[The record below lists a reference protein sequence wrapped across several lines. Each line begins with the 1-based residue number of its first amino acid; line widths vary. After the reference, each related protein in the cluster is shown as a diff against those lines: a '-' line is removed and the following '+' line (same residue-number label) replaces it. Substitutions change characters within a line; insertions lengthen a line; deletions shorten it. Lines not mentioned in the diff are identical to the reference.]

1 MGIMKRMATAP
12 ISWGICEVPGWG
24 VQLPIERVLG
34 EMASLGFPATELGS
48 EGYLPAD
55 PAEMHEL
62 LGTHNLTM
70 LAAFVP
76 LVLHDP
82 AQAEQTIAAA
92 TAMAERLQAYGATL
106 FNTAPVTS
114 LDWEPR
120 SELTDEQWAHT
131 MMMFDKLDE
140 LVAPF
145 GLTQVLHTH
154 VDTIVETK
162 DEVDRVLQGCNV
174 KFVLDTAHLAI
185 GGYDPAQFVDVA
197 GVERVGLV
205 HIKDASNA
213 VAARLNAGE
222 ITLMEA
228 VQGGIFP
235 TVGAGDLPIEEVI
248 TKLETGGYQGWYVLE
263 QDVAITGEL
272 PADGEGPIADMRLS
286 MQYLQE
292 VDERLAS

>member
-1 MGIMKRMATAP
+1 MKRMATAP

-55 PAEMHEL
+55 PGEMHEL

-92 TAMAERLQAYGATL
+92 AAMAERLQAYGATL

-140 LVAPF
+140 LVAPYD
-145 GLTQVLHTH
+145 LTQVLHTH

-197 GVERVGLV
+197 GVDRVGLV

-213 VAARLNAGE
+213 VADRLNAGE

-286 MQYLQE
+286 MQYLRE

>member
-1 MGIMKRMATAP
+1 MATAP

-55 PAEMHEL
+55 PGEMHEL

-92 TAMAERLQAYGATL
+92 AAMAERLQAYGATL

-140 LVAPF
+140 LVAPYD
-145 GLTQVLHTH
+145 LTQVLHTH

-197 GVERVGLV
+197 GVDRVGLV

-213 VAARLNAGE
+213 VADRLNAGE

-286 MQYLQE
+286 MQYLRE